1 MVGVPDGDLR
11 EWMARKGARQQQQGV
26 QPVQHAPKRP
36 RIDRAPLSA
45 EQLRAQLEAH
55 KALMNGIAPTAPVMY
70 GVPSTT
76 VQAQA
81 PVAAPGPEVAAPAP
95 APEPAPSV
103 PHDAPPAPLSAPEA
117 SVSQAAPVPAPVPP
131 VVTPVGPPPPPPA
144 AEEPVPPSDAPPAK
158 KARLA
163 YTDTELHPDEKR
175 AQLPRY
181 AYRESAPHAGR
192 PSAAELF

>member
-70 GVPSTT
+70 GVPSTAA
-76 VQAQA
+76 QAQA
-81 PVAAPGPEVAAPAP
+81 PVATPEPEAAAPAP
-95 APEPAPSV
+95 APAPPAPQ
-103 PHDAPPAPLSAPEA
+103 DAPPAPLSAPEA
-117 SVSQAAPVPAPVPP
+117 SVPQTAPVPAPVPP
-131 VVTPVGPPPPPPA
+131 VVTPVGPPPPPPPPA
-144 AEEPVPPSDAPPAK
+144 AEAPVPPPDAPPAK

-181 AYRESAPHAGR
+181 AYRESGPHASR